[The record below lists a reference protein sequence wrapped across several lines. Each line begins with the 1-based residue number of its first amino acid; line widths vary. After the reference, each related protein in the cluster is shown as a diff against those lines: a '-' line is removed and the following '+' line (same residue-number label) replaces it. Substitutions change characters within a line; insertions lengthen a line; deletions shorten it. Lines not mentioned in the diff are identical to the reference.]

1 MSADSRL
8 HEVVVD
14 AATRTFQSH
23 KRLADS
29 ALAQLTDEQLLV
41 ALDANTNSIAVI
53 IKHMAGNMLSR
64 WTDFLS
70 SDGEKPGRKRD
81 QEFVEEHLSRAQLM
95 ERWERGWQ
103 CLFDALAA
111 LKPGDLEKEIRIRN
125 EAQSAVIAIDRQLAH
140 YGYHVGQIVLIARFL
155 AKDKWKSLSIPKG
168 QSEQFNAKMKK
179 D

>member
-23 KRLADS
+23 KRLADG
-29 ALAQLTDEQLLV
+29 ALAQLSDEQLLV

-140 YGYHVGQIVLIARFL
+140 YGYHIGQIVLIARFL

-168 QSEQFNAKMKK
+168 QSEQFNAKMRK